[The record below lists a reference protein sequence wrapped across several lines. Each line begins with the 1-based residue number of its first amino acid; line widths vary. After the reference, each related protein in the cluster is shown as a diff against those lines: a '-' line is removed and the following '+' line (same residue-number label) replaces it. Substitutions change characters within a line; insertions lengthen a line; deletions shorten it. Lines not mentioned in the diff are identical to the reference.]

1 MDEGG
6 LVRRQV
12 HRRRPDGRRVPG
24 AAGRRAAHQ
33 RRSGEF
39 TSRVPAGRA
48 DDSGGDRVDA
58 DSPRAEFRRPG
69 PRQGLQRALGRAV
82 QRALRDAEPGDP
94 GAEVDDDAASGAD
107 HQRRDGLGQEERGL
121 HVHGVHP
128 VEGLLVGGQRGAGR
142 IDARV
147 VDEDVDAP
155 AQHGDRLPGQRL
167 ARRGAAVQVRLDE
180 VGRSARRPYL
190 GDDAASSVAI
200 APRDGDMGARRSHRD
215 GDLAP
220 DVARGPGDEGRLA
233 LQSLCHASEA
243 RN

>member
-12 HRRRPDGRRVPG
+12 HRRRPDGRRVPC
-24 AAGRRAAHQ
+24 APGRRAAHQ
-33 RRSGEF
+33 RRPGEF
-39 TSRVPAGRA
+39 TILVPAGRA
-48 DDSGGDRVDA
+48 DDPGGYRVDA
-58 DSPRAEFRRPG
+58 DPPRAELRRPG
-69 PRQGLQRALGRAV
+69 TSQRLQRAFRRAV

-107 HQRRDGLGQEERGL
+107 HQRRDRLGEEERGL

-128 VEGLLVGGQRGAGR
+128 VESLLVGGQRGAGR

-155 AQHGDRLPGQRL
+155 AQHAGRLPGQRL
-167 ARRGAAVQVRLDE
+167 ARRGAAVQVGPDE
-180 VGRSARRPYL
+180 VRRPARL
-190 GDDAASSVAI
+190 PDPGNDSASPVVI
-200 APRDGDMGARRSHRD
+200 ASRDGHMGARRAHRD
-215 GDLAP
+215 GHLAP
-220 DVARGPGDEGRLA
+220 DIASCPGNEGGLA